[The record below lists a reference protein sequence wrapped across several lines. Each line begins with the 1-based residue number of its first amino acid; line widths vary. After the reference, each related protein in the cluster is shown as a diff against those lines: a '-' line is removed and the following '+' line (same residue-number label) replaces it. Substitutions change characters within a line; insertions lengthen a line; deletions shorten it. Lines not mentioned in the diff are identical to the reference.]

1 MTDSCHSPSVT
12 DGLTF
17 LGSTEAHTSR
27 SPLLL
32 PSFGGAGIYKHPK
45 RDVDPHCACPQ
56 EFTFLSTFS
65 LCFFS
70 WHFLLSL
77 FPSCPWKW
85 HLMMMSENEGY
96 SVGRENPWYASYSLS
111 LFPRASKYKIEE
123 QEDRLWVVRDHVI
136 EEKKKNRATK
146 GVWPWNDC
154 CYDIQQ
160 RAGEVTLDPVRRK
173 TMSGPLAIILYFLWE
188 AFEFFSSSSFCF
200 TQEIMACVSFC
211 LLPELVRRKP
221 NSREALAS
229 EN

>member
-56 EFTFLSTFS
+56 EFIFLSTFS

-70 WHFLLSL
+70 WHFLLFL
-77 FPSCPWKW
+77 FPSCPRKW

-96 SVGRENPWYASYSLS
+96 SVGRENPWYGSYSLS
-111 LFPRASKYKIEE
+111 LFPRASKYKLEG

-136 EEKKKNRATK
+136 EEKKKKQGHKR
-146 GVWPWNDC
+146 
-154 CYDIQQ
+154 
-160 RAGEVTLDPVRRK
+160 
-173 TMSGPLAIILYFLWE
+173 SLAMERLLLWHTAEGWGGNSRSCQEKNHVGAPCNHSILSLGGIWI
-188 AFEFFSSSSFCF
+188 FSSSSLCF
-200 TQEIMACVSFC
+200 TQEIMACISFC